1 MKLLASGLPL
11 ILTGTIL
18 SLAMVLL
25 ATSRLEYCG
34 QPEVPQSH
42 IHAAAAAE
50 TLKNATPQGQP
61 DAPAAKPEPKDGD
74 PPCGRRDGDLACL
87 GHGLG
92 GMCVFGKGEAPKQ
105 IEEPTKEETPA

>member
-1 MKLLASGLPL
+1 MSDMLETLGKVA
-11 ILTGTIL
+11 
-18 SLAMVLL
+18 VKL
-25 ATSRLEYCG
+25 ATG
-34 QPEVPQSH
+34 DVVG
-42 IHAAAAAE
+42 AAE